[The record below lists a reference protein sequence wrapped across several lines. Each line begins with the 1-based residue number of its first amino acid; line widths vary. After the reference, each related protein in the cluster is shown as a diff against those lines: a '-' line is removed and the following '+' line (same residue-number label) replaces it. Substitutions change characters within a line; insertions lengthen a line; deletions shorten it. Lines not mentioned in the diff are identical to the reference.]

1 LQENA
6 IKVSKRLLNKPRK
19 PVQLAADVV
28 EQALATG
35 GDRYL
40 ETQQHKLTWWQM
52 SLLDVKLFLTIL
64 FIAVLLILGVV
75 VKFLGLLLFRSLRST
90 MKGKHNTSLAS
101 KSKIF

>member
-1 LQENA
+1 M
-6 IKVSKRLLNKPRK
+6 SKRLLNKPRK

-64 FIAVLLILGVV
+64 VIAVLIILGVAI
-75 VKFLGLLLFRSLRST
+75 KYLGLLLFRSFKNT
-90 MKGKHNTSLAS
+90 MKGQHNASLAS

>member
-1 LQENA
+1 M
-6 IKVSKRLLNKPRK
+6 SKRLLNKPRK

-28 EQALATG
+28 EQALATE

-40 ETQQHKLTWWQM
+40 ETQQHKLTWWEM

-64 FIAVLLILGVV
+64 FIAVLVILGVV
-75 VKFLGLLLFRSLRST
+75 IKLLGLLLFRSLRST
-90 MKGKHNTSLAS
+90 MKSQHNTSLAS

>member
-1 LQENA
+1 MQENA

-52 SLLDVKLFLTIL
+52 SLLDVKLFLTVL
-64 FIAVLLILGVV
+64 FIAVLIILGVAI
-75 VKFLGLLLFRSLRST
+75 KFLGLLLFRSLRSN
-90 MKGKHNTSLAS
+90 MKGQHNASLAS
-101 KSKIF
+101 KSKDF